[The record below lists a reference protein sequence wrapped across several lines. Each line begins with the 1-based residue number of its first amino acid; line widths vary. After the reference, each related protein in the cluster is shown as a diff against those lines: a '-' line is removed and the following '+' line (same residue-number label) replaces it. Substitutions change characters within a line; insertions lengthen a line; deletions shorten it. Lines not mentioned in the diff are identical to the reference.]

1 MPLPLLAPLITG
13 IIEGVSGAAVFT
25 AANNYLG
32 SSPSGTTPQIPLGR
46 KNGLKQSPKIAKKK
60 GLSDYSD
67 AINAGL
73 AGVVGAVLAGS
84 SAMSTSASDVS
95 TTNKTEID
103 ALKALNP
110 DSPLLQNQLHLKQ
123 SVNDIVDAINSNTI
137 ASATFLAPINANLS
151 AISSTLIAIS
161 STLLEI
167 SENYADQVSTADD
180 LPYVDS
186 ETFYDLLKNSDLS
199 PLEIQTVKFGEEGLV
214 KRLSND
220 GASYP
225 EIKQAV
231 QEYRKSSIPSADL
244 INSQN
249 KLSGVTAPSPINPTT
264 GATSPKT
271 ISQIDYSSYYE
282 RMASHADSAKVVSSH
297 LQTPQDIKDLDGN
310 VVVTASPMQIEA
322 IKHASDARH
331 KTDTNNQEYD
341 HDDFNNPFDLI
352 PTLPFIGRNSVFD
365 LKKELPSTNVF
376 LDGLKSKFSSL
387 FS

>member
-1 MPLPLLAPLITG
+1 MFLHLLKFLWVEKKG
-13 IIEGVSGAAVFT
+13 IKA
-25 AANNYLG
+25 
-32 SSPSGTTPQIPLGR
+32 
-46 KNGLKQSPKIAKKK
+46 SPKIERKA
-60 GLSDYSD
+60 GLSKYSD

-73 AGVVGAVLAGS
+73 AGVVGAVML
-84 SAMSTSASDVS
+84 ASDKMGQS
-95 TTNKTEID
+95 ATTASEVNKGELD
-103 ALKALNP
+103 GLKALNP
-110 DSPLLQNQLHLKQ
+110 ESPLLQNQLHLKQ

-137 ASATFLAPINANLS
+137 VGSTFLAPINANLS

-167 SENYADQVSTADD
+167 SENYADQVSTSDD

-249 KLSGVTAPSPINPTT
+249 KISGVTSPSPINPTT
-264 GATSPKT
+264 GATSPTPKT
-271 ISQIDYSSYYE
+271 VSQIDYSSYYE
-282 RMASHADSAKVVSSH
+282 RMASHADSAKVVSDH
-297 LQTPQDIKDLDGN
+297 VQTVQDIKDLDGN
-310 VVVTASPMQIEA
+310 LVATASPMQMQS

-341 HDDFNNPFDLI
+341 EYDFNNPFDLI
-352 PTLPFIGRNSVFD
+352 PTIPFIGRNSVFD